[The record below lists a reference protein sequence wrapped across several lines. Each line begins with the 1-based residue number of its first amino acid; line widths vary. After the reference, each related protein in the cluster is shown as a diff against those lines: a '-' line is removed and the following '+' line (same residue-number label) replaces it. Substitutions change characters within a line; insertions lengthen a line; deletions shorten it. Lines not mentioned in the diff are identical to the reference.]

1 MKFKLTLLG
10 LLVLLV
16 ASCKQEDSKNLA
28 DSSIDLKPE
37 GEITLSKAAELDGA
51 SILAFGPD
59 NVLFVGDSKGAKIYA
74 IPTKAEELTD
84 AIPYNM
90 EGFDRKVAEELGIAS
105 RDIMI
110 NDMKIH
116 PVSQEAYISIK
127 LGHQPDAK
135 SVIAIVN
142 PMSASIRFLEVP
154 ESTSSVFINEPASE
168 DLSFWKETPA
178 SALNIT
184 DIDYH
189 DGYIYVAGLTNS
201 EFASTLRKIQ
211 YPFEGSQEMVNS
223 IEIYHAVHTQ
233 NETRAP
239 IRTMLFDEVDGEST
253 LLASY
258 TCTPLVTIPTEQIQN
273 EANIKGKTI
282 AELGYGN
289 APIDMITVTTQEM
302 DGSLTKNLLV
312 THKNRGG
319 TIVPFN
325 SVVAG
330 AKGNG
335 MEGQQAMFAS
345 GLEGI
350 QQIPTANV
358 MQIDV
363 QNQQML
369 GVIRRNI
376 ETGDIDLVSELSGIY
391 LRLSDFIS
399 EYDFPDYQYP
409 ESQAFTKQYHDMAKQ
424 MEGYP
429 ELVSEKM
436 DR

>member
-10 LLVLLV
+10 LLVLLAV
-16 ASCKQEDSKNLA
+16 SCKKEESKAVAN
-28 DSSIDLKPE
+28 SGNGSDLDE
-37 GEITLSKAAELDGA
+37 GTGLSKSAELAGA
-51 SILAFGPD
+51 SVLAFGPE

-74 IPTKAEELTD
+74 IPTQAQELKD
-84 AIPYNM
+84 AIPFNM
-90 EGFDRKVAEELGIAS
+90 EGFDKKVAEALDRAP
-105 RDIMI
+105 RDIII

-116 PVSQEAYISIK
+116 PLSQEAYISIK
-127 LGHQPDAK
+127 LGHLPEAK
-135 SVIAIVN
+135 SVIAIAS
-142 PMSASIRFLEVP
+142 PMTGDIRFLDVP
-154 ESTSSVFINEPASE
+154 ENSTSVSIKQPAAE

-178 SALNIT
+178 STLNIT

-189 DGYIYVAGLTNS
+189 QGYIYVAGLTNS
-201 EFASTLRKIQ
+201 EFASTLRKIA
-211 YPFEGSQEMVNS
+211 YPFTDSQELVNS

-239 IRTMLFDEVDGEST
+239 IRTMLFDEIDGEST

-258 TCTPLVTIPTEQIQN
+258 TCTPLVTIPTEQIQTG
-273 EANIKGKTI
+273 ADIKGKTI

-289 APIDMITVTTQEM
+289 APIDMITVMTQEM
-302 DGSLTKNLLV
+302 DGSITKNLLV

-319 TIVPFN
+319 TMVPFA

-335 MEGQQAMFAS
+335 MAGQQAMFAS

-350 QQIPTANV
+350 QEIPTANV

-369 GVIRRNI
+369 GVMRRNI
-376 ETGDIDLVSELSGIY
+376 ETGDIDLVSELTGIY
-391 LRLSDFIS
+391 LRLSEFIS
-399 EYDFPDYQYP
+399 EYDFPDYRYP

-429 ELVSEKM
+429 DLVSEKM
-436 DR
+436 ER